1 MKRKIYVLAAVL
13 VSSLFLTACGSKEY
27 LKDVKAEKYVTLG
40 NYMGIEASV
49 QKLEI
54 PAGAVE
60 SYIEENF
67 LAPKAEKVPVKGR
80 SVQEGDVVN
89 IDFVGYQD
97 GVAFDGGTG
106 TDFDLT
112 IGSGRFIDGFE
123 TGLIG
128 ADEGDQVSLDLSFP
142 DPYTPNPDLA
152 GAPVVFEVTVNS
164 ISENKIPELT
174 DELVKQLSAE
184 GYDVGA
190 CQTAAELREWVKGLY
205 EQSVQST
212 YDNQVE
218 TALASA
224 IMDSSTFMEL
234 PEEMVERFTDS
245 VENSMNARAASVGMT
260 LAQYM
265 QLYQGLD
272 EAGYRAAFQENG
284 ERMAKQ
290 YMMYQA
296 IADKEGLAP
305 TEEEISK
312 EASALMTLYGYTSEE
327 ELEKSVDMEA
337 FKEDLMRKK
346 VVAFL
351 IENGNIQT
359 TSTTID

>member
-224 IMDSSTFMEL
+224 IMDSSTFKEL

>member
-1 MKRKIYVLAAVL
+1 MKKRFWASAVII

-49 QKLEI
+49 QKMEV
-54 PAGAVE
+54 PAGAVD

-67 LAPKAEKVPVKGR
+67 LAPKAEKVPVTGR
-80 SVQEGDVVN
+80 PVQEGDVVN

-123 TGLIG
+123 SGLIG
-128 ADEGDQVSLDLSFP
+128 ANEGDQVSLDLSFP

-164 ISENKIPELT
+164 ISENKMPALT

-184 GYDVGA
+184 GYNVGT
-190 CQTAAELREWVKGLY
+190 CQTASELKEWVNSLY
-205 EQSVQST
+205 EQSAQST
-212 YDNQVE
+212 YDNQLE

-224 IMDSSTFMEL
+224 VMDNSTFKEL
-234 PEEMVERFTDS
+234 PEEMVERFVGS

-312 EASALMTLYGYTSEE
+312 EASALMTLYGYASEE
-327 ELEKSVDMEA
+327 ELAKSVDMEA

-359 TSTTID
+359 TATTID